1 MFEVVRAFR
10 DAKNDN
16 HFYKVGDEYPVA
28 GASKPSKARIEELAK
43 GKNKYGKV
51 YIKEVAETSDDNNN
65 TEDTEDTN
73 TGDETSGNE

>member
-51 YIKEVAETSDDNNN
+51 YIKEVVETSDEDNDTENSEN
-65 TEDTEDTN
+65 ASDNEDTE
-73 TGDETSGNE
+73 

>member
-51 YIKEVAETSDDNNN
+51 YIKEVAETSDENNN

-73 TGDETSGNE
+73 TGDENSDNE

>member
-51 YIKEVAETSDDNNN
+51 YLKEVAETSDGENDTENGENPSDN
-65 TEDTEDTN
+65 EDTE
-73 TGDETSGNE
+73 

>member
-51 YIKEVAETSDDNNN
+51 YIKEVAETSDEDN
-65 TEDTEDTN
+65 DTEDTN
-73 TGDETSGNE
+73 TGDDTSDTE

>member
-51 YIKEVAETSDDNNN
+51 YIKEVAETSDENNN
-65 TEDTEDTN
+65 TGNTEDTN
-73 TGDETSGNE
+73 TGDENSDNE

>member
-51 YIKEVAETSDDNNN
+51 YIKEVAETSNEDNN

-73 TGDETSGNE
+73 TGDENSDNE

>member
-51 YIKEVAETSDDNNN
+51 YIKEVVETSNEDNN

-73 TGDETSGNE
+73 TGDENSDNE

>member
-28 GASKPSKARIEELAK
+28 GASKLSKARIEELAK

-73 TGDETSGNE
+73 TGDENSDNE

>member
-16 HFYKVGDEYPVA
+16 HFYKVGDDYPVA

-51 YIKEVAETSDDNNN
+51 YIKEVAETSDEDNN
-65 TEDTEDTN
+65 TEDTN
-73 TGDETSGNE
+73 TGDENSDNE

>member
-51 YIKEVAETSDDNNN
+51 YIKEVAETSNEDNN
-65 TEDTEDTN
+65 TEETEDTN
-73 TGDETSGNE
+73 TGDENSDNE

>member
-51 YIKEVAETSDDNNN
+51 YIKEVEETSDEN
-65 TEDTEDTN
+65 TEDTT
-73 TGDETSGNE
+73 TGDTTDTE

>member
-28 GASKPSKARIEELAK
+28 GASEPSKARIEELAK

-51 YIKEVAETSDDNNN
+51 YIKEVAETSDDNN

-73 TGDETSGNE
+73 TGDENSDNE

>member
-16 HFYKVGDEYPVA
+16 HFYKVGDGYPVA

-51 YIKEVAETSDDNNN
+51 YIKEVAETSDENNN
-65 TEDTEDTN
+65 TGNTEDTN
-73 TGDETSGNE
+73 TGDENSDNE

>member
-65 TEDTEDTN
+65 TENTEDTN
-73 TGDETSGNE
+73 TGDENSDNE

>member
-28 GASKPSKARIEELAK
+28 GASKPSKSRIEELAK

-51 YIKEVAETSDDNNN
+51 YIKEVAETSDDNNK

-73 TGDETSGNE
+73 TGDENSDNE

>member
-51 YIKEVAETSDDNNN
+51 YIKEVAETSNEDN
-65 TEDTEDTN
+65 N
-73 TGDETSGNE
+73 TGDENSDNE

>member
-51 YIKEVAETSDDNNN
+51 YIKEVVETSDEDNDTENGEN
-65 TEDTEDTN
+65 ASDNEDTE
-73 TGDETSGNE
+73 

>member
-28 GASKPSKARIEELAK
+28 DASKPSKARIEELAK

-73 TGDETSGNE
+73 TGDENSGNE

>member
-73 TGDETSGNE
+73 TGDENSDNE